1 MEKQAVAKY
10 IHISAYKAR
19 EITRLIQRK
28 PVNEALALVDFT
40 PSKAGHLVGKVLRSA
55 IANIENNPD
64 VNISKDD
71 MFVKEAVVG
80 EGPTI
85 KRFRPRAR
93 GTAAKIRKRTSHIKV
108 IVASN
113 SKSG

>member
-10 IHISAYKAR
+10 IHISPYKAR
-19 EITRLIQRK
+19 EITRLIQSK

-40 PSKAGHLVGKVLRSA
+40 PCKAGHLVGKVLRSA

-71 MFVKEAVVG
+71 MFVKEAIVG

-108 IVASN
+108 IVS
-113 SKSG
+113 SK